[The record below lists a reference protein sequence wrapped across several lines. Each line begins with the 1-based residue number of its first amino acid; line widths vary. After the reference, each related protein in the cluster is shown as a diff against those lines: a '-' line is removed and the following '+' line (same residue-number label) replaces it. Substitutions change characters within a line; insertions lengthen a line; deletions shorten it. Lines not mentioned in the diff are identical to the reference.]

1 MIHLPEAFCERMR
14 GLLGDQYGEFIASY
28 DRDRVQGLRLNGL
41 KTAGPESSPRDLAR
55 KIEQEAGFELQPIP
69 WVRDGF
75 ITGRRTGPENILT
88 TRPEHIIFRSPA
100 PWLWW
105 S

>member
-41 KTAGPESSPRDLAR
+41 KTAGPESSPWDLAR
-55 KIEQEAGFELQPIP
+55 KIEQEAGFELQPC
-69 WVRDGF
+69 
-75 ITGRRTGPENILT
+75 
-88 TRPEHIIFRSPA
+88 
-100 PWLWW
+100 
-105 S
+105 